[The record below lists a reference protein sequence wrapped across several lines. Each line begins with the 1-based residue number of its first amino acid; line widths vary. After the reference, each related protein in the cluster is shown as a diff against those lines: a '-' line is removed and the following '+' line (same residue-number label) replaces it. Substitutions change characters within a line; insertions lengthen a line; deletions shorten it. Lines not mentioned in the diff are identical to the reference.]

1 MELKKFQRARTSF
14 QLNSRIEEILN
25 SCENIYLK
33 TDFTNITIQLI
44 SEKTTIRRT
53 AIYKYFQ
60 NKEEILLEVLKKH
73 IELLKEEFNDE
84 ELIKNK
90 EDFSNNFIKIFE
102 NHVIILKIMG
112 VNLAEIERQVRVKKL
127 IEFKKTFKEF
137 HDKFINVLKEI
148 YPNNS
153 IKDYENVYIL
163 LLTQMHGYYPLT
175 NPTIKQIE
183 AMEKTNSLI
192 NCNLDELLKL
202 SIPLIFNT
210 LKN

>member
-14 QLNSRIEEILN
+14 QLNSRIDEILN

-90 EDFSNNFIKIFE
+90 EGFSNNFIKIFE
-102 NHVIILKIMG
+102 NHLIILKIMG
-112 VNLAEIERQVRVKKL
+112 VNLAEIERQVRVEKL

-137 HDKFINVLKEI
+137 HDKFIDILKDI

-153 IKDYENVYIL
+153 NKDYENVYIL
-163 LLTQMHGYYPLT
+163 LLTLMHGYYPLT

-202 SIPLIFNT
+202 SIPLIFNI

>member
-14 QLNSRIEEILN
+14 QLNSRIDEILN

-44 SEKTTIRRT
+44 SGKTTIRRT

-112 VNLAEIERQVRVKKL
+112 VNLAEIERQVRVEKL

-137 HDKFINVLKEI
+137 HDKFIDVLKEI
-148 YPNNS
+148 YPNNL
-153 IKDYENVYIL
+153 IKGYENVYIL
-163 LLTQMHGYYPLT
+163 LLTLMHGYYPLT

-183 AMEKTNSLI
+183 AMKKTDSLI

-202 SIPLIFNT
+202 SIPLIFST

>member
-14 QLNSRIEEILN
+14 QLNSRIDEILN
-25 SCENIYLK
+25 SCEKIYLK

-90 EDFSNNFIKIFE
+90 KDFLNNFIKIFE

-112 VNLAEIERQVRVKKL
+112 VNLAEIERQVRVEKL

-137 HDKFINVLKEI
+137 HDKFIDVLKEI

-163 LLTQMHGYYPLT
+163 LLTLMHGYYPLT

-183 AMEKTNSLI
+183 AMKKTDSLI
-192 NCNLDELLKL
+192 NCNLDELLKF

>member
-14 QLNSRIEEILN
+14 QLNSRIDEILN
-25 SCENIYLK
+25 SCEKIYLK

-73 IELLKEEFNDE
+73 IKLLKEEFNDE

-112 VNLAEIERQVRVKKL
+112 VNLAEIERQVRVEKL

-137 HDKFINVLKEI
+137 HDKFIDLLKEI

-163 LLTQMHGYYPLT
+163 LLTLMHGYYPLT

-183 AMEKTNSLI
+183 AMKKTDSLI

-202 SIPLIFNT
+202 SIPLIFST

>member
-14 QLNSRIEEILN
+14 QLNSRIDEILN

-90 EDFSNNFIKIFE
+90 EGFSNNFIKIFE

-112 VNLAEIERQVRVKKL
+112 VNLAEIERQVRVEKL

-137 HDKFINVLKEI
+137 HDKFIDILKKI
-148 YPNNS
+148 YPDNS
-153 IKDYENVYIL
+153 NKDYENVYIL
-163 LLTQMHGYYPLT
+163 LLTLMHGYYPLT

>member
-14 QLNSRIEEILN
+14 QLNSRIDEILN

-90 EDFSNNFIKIFE
+90 EGFSNNFIKIFE
-102 NHVIILKIMG
+102 NHLIILKIMG
-112 VNLAEIERQVRVKKL
+112 VNLAEIERQVRVEKL

-137 HDKFINVLKEI
+137 HDKFIDILKDI

-153 IKDYENVYIL
+153 NKDYENVYIL
-163 LLTQMHGYYPLT
+163 LLTLMHGYYPLT

-192 NCNLDELLKL
+192 NGNLDELLKL
-202 SIPLIFNT
+202 SIPLIFNI

>member
-14 QLNSRIEEILN
+14 QLNSRIDEILN
-25 SCENIYLK
+25 SCEKIYLK

-112 VNLAEIERQVRVKKL
+112 VNLAEIERQVRVEKL

-137 HDKFINVLKEI
+137 HDKFIDTLKEI

-153 IKDYENVYIL
+153 YKDYENVYIL
-163 LLTQMHGYYPLT
+163 LLTLMHGYYPLT

-192 NCNLDELLKL
+192 NCTLDELLKL

>member
-14 QLNSRIEEILN
+14 QLNSRIDEILN

-112 VNLAEIERQVRVKKL
+112 VNLAEIERQVRVEKL

-137 HDKFINVLKEI
+137 HDKFIDILKDI

-153 IKDYENVYIL
+153 NKDYENVYIL
-163 LLTQMHGYYPLT
+163 LLTLMHGYYPLT

>member
-14 QLNSRIEEILN
+14 QLNSRIDEILN
-25 SCENIYLK
+25 SCEKIYLK

-112 VNLAEIERQVRVKKL
+112 VNLAEIERQVRVEKL

-137 HDKFINVLKEI
+137 HDKFIDVLKEI

-163 LLTQMHGYYPLT
+163 LLTLMHGYYPLT

-183 AMEKTNSLI
+183 AMKKTDSLI

-202 SIPLIFNT
+202 SIPLIFST

>member
-14 QLNSRIEEILN
+14 QLNSRIDEILN
-25 SCENIYLK
+25 SCEKIYLK

-53 AIYKYFQ
+53 AIYKYFK

-90 EDFSNNFIKIFE
+90 EGFSNNFIKIFE

-112 VNLAEIERQVRVKKL
+112 VNLAEIERQVRVEKL

-137 HDKFINVLKEI
+137 HDKFIDVLKEI

-153 IKDYENVYIL
+153 IKGYENVYIL
-163 LLTQMHGYYPLT
+163 LLTLMHGYYPLT

-183 AMEKTNSLI
+183 AMKKTDSLI

-202 SIPLIFNT
+202 SIPLIFST

>member
-14 QLNSRIEEILN
+14 QLNSRIDEILN

-112 VNLAEIERQVRVKKL
+112 VNLAEIERQVTVEKL

-137 HDKFINVLKEI
+137 HDKFIDILKDI

-153 IKDYENVYIL
+153 NKDYENVYIL
-163 LLTQMHGYYPLT
+163 LLTLMHGYYPLT

>member
-14 QLNSRIEEILN
+14 QLNSRIDEILN

-73 IELLKEEFNDE
+73 IELLKEEFNNE

-112 VNLAEIERQVRVKKL
+112 VNLAEIERQVRVKNL

-137 HDKFINVLKEI
+137 HDKFIDILKDI

-153 IKDYENVYIL
+153 NKDYENVYIL
-163 LLTQMHGYYPLT
+163 LLTLMHGYYPLT

>member
-14 QLNSRIEEILN
+14 QLNSRIDEILN
-25 SCENIYLK
+25 SCEKIYLK

-73 IELLKEEFNDE
+73 IKLLKEEFNDE

-112 VNLAEIERQVRVKKL
+112 VNLAEIERQVRVEKL

-137 HDKFINVLKEI
+137 HDKFIDVLKEI

-163 LLTQMHGYYPLT
+163 LLTLMHGYYPLT

-183 AMEKTNSLI
+183 AMKKTDSLI

-202 SIPLIFNT
+202 SIPLIFST

>member
-14 QLNSRIEEILN
+14 QLNSRIDEILN

-112 VNLAEIERQVRVKKL
+112 VNLAEIERQVRVEKL

-137 HDKFINVLKEI
+137 HDKFIDILKDI
-148 YPNNS
+148 YPNNLN
-153 IKDYENVYIL
+153 KDYENVYIL
-163 LLTQMHGYYPLT
+163 LLTLMHGYYPLT

>member
-14 QLNSRIEEILN
+14 QLNSRIDEILN
-25 SCENIYLK
+25 SCEKIYLK

-73 IELLKEEFNDE
+73 IELLKEEFNDG

-90 EDFSNNFIKIFE
+90 DDFSNNFIKIFE

-112 VNLAEIERQVRVKKL
+112 VNLAEIERQVRVEKL

-137 HDKFINVLKEI
+137 HDKFIDVLKEV

-163 LLTQMHGYYPLT
+163 LLTLMHGYYPLT

-183 AMEKTNSLI
+183 AMKKTDSLI
-192 NCNLDELLKL
+192 NCNLDVLLKL
-202 SIPLIFNT
+202 SIPLIFST

>member
-14 QLNSRIEEILN
+14 QLNSRIDEILN

-112 VNLAEIERQVRVKKL
+112 VNLAEIERQVRVEKL

-137 HDKFINVLKEI
+137 HDKFIDILKKI

-153 IKDYENVYIL
+153 NKDYENVYIL
-163 LLTQMHGYYPLT
+163 LLTLMHGYYPLT

>member
-14 QLNSRIEEILN
+14 QLNSRIDEILN

-90 EDFSNNFIKIFE
+90 ENFSNNFIKIFE

-137 HDKFINVLKEI
+137 HDKFIKVLKEI

-153 IKDYENVYIL
+153 NKDYENVYIL
-163 LLTQMHGYYPLT
+163 LLTLMHGYYPLT

>member
-14 QLNSRIEEILN
+14 QLNSRIDEILD

-90 EDFSNNFIKIFE
+90 EGFSNNFIKIFE
-102 NHVIILKIMG
+102 NHLIILKIMG
-112 VNLAEIERQVRVKKL
+112 VNLAEIERQVRVEKL

-137 HDKFINVLKEI
+137 HDKFIDILKDI

-153 IKDYENVYIL
+153 NKDYENVYIL
-163 LLTQMHGYYPLT
+163 LLTLMHGYYPLT

-202 SIPLIFNT
+202 SIPLIFNI

>member
-14 QLNSRIEEILN
+14 QLNSRIDEILN

-44 SEKTTIRRT
+44 SGKTTIRRT

-90 EDFSNNFIKIFE
+90 KDFLNNFIKIFE

-112 VNLAEIERQVRVKKL
+112 VNLAEIERQVRVEKL

-137 HDKFINVLKEI
+137 HDKFIDVLKEI

-163 LLTQMHGYYPLT
+163 LLTLMHGYYPLT

-183 AMEKTNSLI
+183 AMKKTDSLI
-192 NCNLDELLKL
+192 NCNLDELLKF

>member
-14 QLNSRIEEILN
+14 QLNSRIYEILN
-25 SCENIYLK
+25 SCEKIYLK

-90 EDFSNNFIKIFE
+90 ENFSNNFIKIFE
-102 NHVIILKIMG
+102 NHIIILKIMG
-112 VNLAEIERQVRVKKL
+112 VNLAEIERQVRVEKL

-137 HDKFINVLKEI
+137 HDKFIDVLKEI

-163 LLTQMHGYYPLT
+163 LLTLMHGYYPLT

-183 AMEKTNSLI
+183 AMKKTDSLI
-192 NCNLDELLKL
+192 NCNLDVLLKL
-202 SIPLIFNT
+202 SIPLIFST

>member
-14 QLNSRIEEILN
+14 QLNSRIDEILN

-112 VNLAEIERQVRVKKL
+112 VNLAEIERQVRVEKL
-127 IEFKKTFKEF
+127 IKFKKTFKEF
-137 HDKFINVLKEI
+137 HDKFIDVLKEI

-153 IKDYENVYIL
+153 NEDYENVYIL
-163 LLTQMHGYYPLT
+163 LLTLMHGYYPLT

-183 AMEKTNSLI
+183 AMKKTDSLI

-202 SIPLIFNT
+202 SIPLIFST